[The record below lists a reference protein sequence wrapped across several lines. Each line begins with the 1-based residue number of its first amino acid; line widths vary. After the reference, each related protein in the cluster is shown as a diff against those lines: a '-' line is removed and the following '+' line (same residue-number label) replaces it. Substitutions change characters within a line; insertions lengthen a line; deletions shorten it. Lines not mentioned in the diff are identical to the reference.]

1 MLHILFIILLLWT
14 RPFLIWWFCVLTIS
28 LVPNFFPFSFVLI
41 EVWRP
46 HLLATVSTIGSYD
59 CLISGPHTV
68 LFSLVIV
75 LLLFYIPLIFL
86 LYFSP
91 LYLNISYLRLFA
103 MLFRILYSTFH
114 LLLSGL
120 TWGWYIYFILYMA
133 MSLISVYL
141 QASWGR
147 IPIWGSSIYDLTHS
161 YFRNVVSA
169 VVTVTEWVFFPVT
182 A

>member
-1 MLHILFIILLLWT
+1 MDLTFSLLV
-14 RPFLIWWFCVLTIS
+14 FSVLTIA
-28 LVPNFFPFSFVLI
+28 LIPNSCPFTYLLI
-41 EVWRP
+41 KLWPP
-46 HLLATVSTIGSYD
+46 HGLAIVSPIGSYFYFSLD
-59 CLISGPHTV
+59 PHTV

-120 TWGWYIYFILYMA
+120 TWGWYIYFILYMV

-169 VVTVTEWVFFPVT
+169 VVTDTEWVFFPVT